1 MTGDEA
7 NAEVSMAISVL
18 RVINQEGVDGTK
30 KRRKELNLVASLSKP
45 AKNTKLELLIA
56 AKEGRAS
63 QGLKGSSFLYAAR
76 NLAKKSELKFQTWEL
91 RAATGE
97 IIPETAATVPVLNLH
112 RQKPLHAAQ
121 AQQRVS

>member
-18 RVINQEGVDGTK
+18 RVINQEEADGTK

-45 AKNTKLELLIA
+45 AKSTKLELLIA
-56 AKEGRAS
+56 AKEARELR
-63 QGLKGSSFLYAAR
+63 GLKGSSFLYR
-76 NLAKKSELKFQTWEL
+76 GAKPGEEVRIKVSNVGA

-97 IIPETAATVPVLNLH
+97 IIPETARNSS
-112 RQKPLHAAQ
+112 RC
-121 AQQRVS
+121 